1 MRGRRKQATSN
12 LSRSKPNVMRAYCN
26 TRRISPICPSISASS
41 SLTDAKSMSSSP
53 SGSRDPT
60 GEKRNPNGMKDQ
72 VPPPR
77 PLSLE
82 LPAKPPPSAGSKG
95 PQPQCG
101 SVWIRRARI
110 ERAPIQRLGWRLA
123 EVAAAVGALTGAGR
137 PERRHAAAWLALAS
151 LFGWFL
157 LSLYGGGSTS
167 LYSDSRSQPA

>member
-1 MRGRRKQATSN
+1 MLPEVNNLVWSPKSKSNYRSARKTAASKLRYLATMRGRRKQATSN
-12 LSRSKPNVMRAYCN
+12 LSRSKPNAVRAYCN

-110 ERAPIQRLGWRLA
+110 ERAPIQRLG
-123 EVAAAVGALTGAGR
+123 
-137 PERRHAAAWLALAS
+137 
-151 LFGWFL
+151 
-157 LSLYGGGSTS
+157 
-167 LYSDSRSQPA
+167 